1 MFSPATVLKRQKGH
15 VFECATVL
23 CSLLV
28 GVGYDAYDVSGY
40 ATREACMA
48 DETREDCPLLIVKEK
63 VRPHSNSNSNTSVHH
78 TRLPSCTRKIRAR
91 SSTQAAAV
99 EPEKPQKKYA
109 VRPAR
114 DLNSKHERML
124 TKRKV
129 DAEEGTR
136 AQQRKEEQLREL
148 VRTN

>member
-28 GVGYDAYDVSGY
+28 GVGYDAYVVSGY

-63 VRPHSNSNSNTSVHH
+63 V
-78 TRLPSCTRKIRAR
+78 
-91 SSTQAAAV
+91 
-99 EPEKPQKKYA
+99 
-109 VRPAR
+109 
-114 DLNSKHERML
+114 
-124 TKRKV
+124 
-129 DAEEGTR
+129 
-136 AQQRKEEQLREL
+136 
-148 VRTN
+148 